1 MSQDDKLPLDEE
13 LRIES
18 GDLTDEE
25 NLSENDVEEL
35 DEASPESYKVSYS
48 GQDFDV
54 DGLVR
59 RLDREDML
67 VPKFGHQDDRII
79 TAGFQ
84 RHFVWNKPQMDRF
97 IESLLLGYPIPGILL
112 VRQPDKRYLIL
123 DGQQRLRTL
132 QRFYRGVHEDRVF
145 ALLNVSD
152 EFRGLTYSTL
162 TEEQRRTIDNTYIT
176 ATIVDTDGSPESL
189 EAIYQIFERL
199 NSGGTQLTAHEIRV
213 ALYAGPLIDRLHN
226 LNNNPDWRVLYG
238 RPSPRL
244 RDQELV
250 LRIIALFCAADRY
263 VRPLK
268 RFLNHFVSENRQ
280 KAALIVDE
288 AEELFAQAAA
298 MLLEGPG
305 PNALRRRSKQVNVA
319 QTDAVFVGLMR
330 ALRERELSPEM
341 VTEAVEKIRQDQS
354 LDQAMTT
361 GTSSEESVH
370 TRLSAATRAFS
381 EV

>member
-1 MSQDDKLPLDEE
+1 MSSDDKLALDEG
-13 LRIES
+13 LPIES

-25 NLSENDVEEL
+25 ILSENDAEEL

-59 RLDREDML
+59 RMNREDML
-67 VPKFGHQDDRII
+67 VPKFGHEDDRIT

-132 QRFYRGVHEDRVF
+132 QRFYSGVHQDRVF
-145 ALLNVSD
+145 ALQNVSD

-162 TEEQRRTIDNTYIT
+162 TEEQRRTIDNTYIN
-176 ATIVDTDGSPESL
+176 ATIVDTDGSPESQ

-226 LNNNPDWRVLYG
+226 LNNNPHWRALYG
-238 RPSPRL
+238 KPSPRL

-250 LRIIALFCAADRY
+250 LRIIALFCAADQY

-268 RFLNHFVSENRQ
+268 RFLNYFVSENRVQ
-280 KAALIVDE
+280 AARIVDE

-298 MLLEGPG
+298 TILDGPG
-305 PNALRRRSKQVNVA
+305 PSALRRRSKQVNVA

-330 ALRERELSPEM
+330 ALRERVLTPKM
-341 VTEAVEKIRQDQS
+341 ATEAVERIRQDQS

-370 TRLSAATRAFS
+370 TRLTAATRAFS

>member
-1 MSQDDKLPLDEE
+1 MTSGDEE
-13 LRIES
+13 DEIPLEP
-18 GDLTDEE
+18 GDLTDDEG
-25 NLSENDVEEL
+25 LSENEVEEL

-67 VPKFGHQDDRII
+67 VPKFGHDDDRIT

-84 RHFVWNKPQMDRF
+84 RGFVWNKPQMDRF

-132 QRFYRGVHEDRVF
+132 QRFYDGSHQDRPFV
-145 ALLNVSD
+145 LHNVSRAY
-152 EFRGLTYSTL
+152 RGLKYSNL
-162 TEEQRRTIDNTYIT
+162 SEEQRRLIDNTYIN
-176 ATIVDTDGSPESL
+176 ATIVDTDGSPESQ
-189 EAIYQIFERL
+189 EALYQIFERL

-226 LNNNPDWRVLYG
+226 LNHNPDWRSLYG
-238 RPSPRL
+238 NTSPRL

-250 LRIIALFCAADRY
+250 LRIIALYCGADEY

-268 RFLNHFVSENRQ
+268 RFLNHFVSSNRVD
-280 KAALIVDE
+280 AALIVDE
-288 AEELFAQAAA
+288 AEDLFARAAR
-298 MLLEGPG
+298 LINEGPG
-305 PNALRRRSKQVNVA
+305 TSALRRRARQINVA
-319 QTDAVFVGLMR
+319 QTDAVFIGLMR
-330 ALRERELSPEM
+330 AVRQRDFTPDM
-341 VTEAVEKIRQDQS
+341 VTSAVERIRQDEA
-354 LDQAMTT
+354 LDKTMTT

-370 TRLSAATRAFS
+370 TRLAAATLAFS

>member
-1 MSQDDKLPLDEE
+1 MTSSAEDRPL
-13 LRIES
+13 ES
-18 GDLTDEE
+18 GDIDDEE
-25 NLSENDVEEL
+25 NLSENEVEEL
-35 DEASPESYKVSYS
+35 DEASLDSYRVSYS

-59 RLDREDML
+59 RLNKEDML
-67 VPKFGHQDDRII
+67 VPKFGHQDDRIK

-84 RHFVWNKPQMDRF
+84 RGFVWSKPQMDRF

-112 VRQPDKRYLIL
+112 VKQPDKRYLIL

-132 QRFYRGVHEDRVF
+132 QRFYDGTHQDRPFV
-145 ALLNVSD
+145 LQNVSRD
-152 EFRGLTYSTL
+152 YRGLRYSNL

-176 ATIVDTDGSPESL
+176 ATIVDTDGSAESQ

-213 ALYAGPLIDRLHN
+213 ALYAGPLIDRLHT
-226 LNNNPDWRVLYG
+226 LNHNPDWRSLYG
-238 RPSPRL
+238 NPSPRL

-250 LRIIALFCAADRY
+250 LRIIALFCNSDDY

-268 RFLNHFVSENRQ
+268 RFLNRFVSENR
-280 KAALIVDE
+280 VDTASKVDTAE
-288 AEELFAQAAA
+288 ALFAQAAK
-298 MLLEGPG
+298 LVHDGPG
-305 PNALRRRSKQVNVA
+305 PSALRRRAKQINVA

-330 ALRERELSPEM
+330 AMEQRDFTPEM
-341 VTEAVEKIRQDQS
+341 VTEAVERIRHDGH

-361 GTSSEESVH
+361 GTSNEESVSV
-370 TRLSAATRAFS
+370 RLAAATEAFFS
-381 EV
+381 V

>member
-1 MSQDDKLPLDEE
+1 VTSSDEE
-13 LRIES
+13 LPIES
-18 GDLTDEE
+18 GDLADEE
-25 NLSENDVEEL
+25 DLSENEVEEL

-59 RLDREDML
+59 RLNREDML
-67 VPKFGHQDDRII
+67 VPKFGHQDDRIT

-84 RHFVWNKPQMDRF
+84 RGFVWNKPQMDRF

-132 QRFYRGVHEDRVF
+132 QRFYEGTHQDRPFV
-145 ALLNVSD
+145 LQNVSR
-152 EFRGLTYSTL
+152 EFRGLRYPNL
-162 TEEQRRTIDNTYIT
+162 TEEQRRTIDNTYIN
-176 ATIVDTDGSPESL
+176 ATIVDTDGSPESQ

-226 LNNNPDWRVLYG
+226 LNHNPDWRSLYG
-238 RPSPRL
+238 NSSPRL

-250 LRIIALFCAADRY
+250 LRIIALFCGADEY

-268 RFLNHFVSENRQ
+268 RFLNQFVSANRVQ
-280 KAALIVDE
+280 ATPIVDE
-288 AEELFAQAAA
+288 AEKLFAHAAK
-298 MLLEGPG
+298 MINDGPG
-305 PNALRRRSKQVNVA
+305 PSALRRRA
-319 QTDAVFVGLMR
+319 
-330 ALRERELSPEM
+330 
-341 VTEAVEKIRQDQS
+341 
-354 LDQAMTT
+354 
-361 GTSSEESVH
+361 
-370 TRLSAATRAFS
+370 RLSLARVMGPPDCQGDGAT
-381 EV
+381 

>member
-1 MSQDDKLPLDEE
+1 MTSGAEE
-13 LRIES
+13 LPIDS
-18 GDLTDEE
+18 GDLDDEE
-25 NLSENDVEEL
+25 NLSESEVEAL
-35 DEASPESYKVSYS
+35 DEASPDSYKVSYS

-59 RLDREDML
+59 RLVRNDIM
-67 VPKFGHQDDRII
+67 VPQFGHADERIK

-84 RHFVWNKPQMDRF
+84 RSFVWNKPQMDRF

-132 QRFYRGVHEDRVF
+132 QRFYEGSHQDRPF
-145 ALLNVSD
+145 TLQNVSRD
-152 EFRGLTYSTL
+152 FRGLKYSNL
-162 TEEQRRTIDNTYIT
+162 SEDQRRTIDNTYIN
-176 ATIVDTDGSPESL
+176 ATIVDTDGSIESQ
-189 EAIYQIFERL
+189 EALYQIFERL

-213 ALYAGPLIDRLHN
+213 ALYAGPLIDRLHQ
-226 LNNNPDWRVLYG
+226 LNHNSDWRHLYG
-238 RPSPRL
+238 NPSPRL

-250 LRIIALFCAADRY
+250 LRIIALFCGADEY

-268 RFLNHFVSENRQ
+268 RFLNHFVSGNRSDSSRQ
-280 KAALIVDE
+280 VDE
-288 AEELFAQAAA
+288 AAQLFARAAE
-298 MLLEGPG
+298 MLSEGPG
-305 PNALRRRSKQVNVA
+305 ASALRRRARQINVA

-330 ALRERELSPEM
+330 ALQQRGDLTPDM
-341 VTEAVEKIRQDQS
+341 VTEAVDRIRQDAS
-354 LDQAMTT
+354 LDQAMRT

-370 TRLSAATRAFS
+370 TRLTAATRAFS